1 MLLKA
6 ANSSAIAA
14 ERRGTQGLLLHTQSH
29 FTEAAVIAS
38 AFMKG
43 DCVTDGAFRGA
54 PEAR

>member
-6 ANSSAIAA
+6 ANSTAIAA
-14 ERRGTQGLLLHTQSH
+14 ERRGAEGLLLHTRSR
-29 FTEAAVIAS
+29 FAEVAVIAS